1 MDYTGDGARVG
12 TKSSDGGPAVTE
24 GGPGDRAGLEA
35 GDVITEVD
43 GRRIHSGDE
52 LIVKT
57 RAHRPGDR
65 LELTVERDGRESPY
79 RWCSDPRTATK
90 RIERGPSEDRLTE
103 TSQRRPQTAL
113 HKANNP
119 ENRPPAR
126 TRSPRDSTGRT
137 GTAGTVDPARTTEDP
152 HRPPRAEDRGHRK
165 ELQVFNDIGPLELIT
180 LVVLAVLVFGPDKL
194 PKVIQDVMRTVR
206 KIREFSESAK
216 QDIRSE
222 LGPEFKDF
230 EFEDLNPKTFIRK
243 QLDNDELGLK
253 EIRNGFDLKKEM
265 AEVTDSVHSTD
276 TPAAS
281 SSGGR
286 IDMTKKPEEPGEDNR
301 PPFDADAT

>member
-1 MDYTGDGARVG
+1 M
-12 TKSSDGGPAVTE
+12 
-24 GGPGDRAGLEA
+24 
-35 GDVITEVD
+35 
-43 GRRIHSGDE
+43 
-52 LIVKT
+52 
-57 RAHRPGDR
+57 
-65 LELTVERDGRESPY
+65 
-79 RWCSDPRTATK
+79 
-90 RIERGPSEDRLTE
+90 
-103 TSQRRPQTAL
+103 
-113 HKANNP
+113 
-119 ENRPPAR
+119 
-126 TRSPRDSTGRT
+126 
-137 GTAGTVDPARTTEDP
+137 
-152 HRPPRAEDRGHRK
+152 
-165 ELQVFNDIGPLELIT
+165 FNDIGPLELIT

-265 AEVTDSVHSTD
+265 AEVTDAVHSSD
-276 TPAAS
+276 TSSSS

-286 IDMTKKPEEPGEDNR
+286 IDMTKKPEELGKDDR